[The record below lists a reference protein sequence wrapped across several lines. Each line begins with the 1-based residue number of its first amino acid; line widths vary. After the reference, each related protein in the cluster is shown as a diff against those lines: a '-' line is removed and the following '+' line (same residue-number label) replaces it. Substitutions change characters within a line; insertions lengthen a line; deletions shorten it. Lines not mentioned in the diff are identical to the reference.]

1 LQVLETWLILNN
13 TIGNGHLCKIET
25 RHVLETFEEE
35 QVEEHDNK
43 HKDKRVKDD
52 DQKKEEQTSEKKD
65 HEDEDKRMKDDNQ
78 KQAEKTSKKEEHED
92 KDKDMTGKGD
102 DHKKDGEILK
112 KRENEDEDNKMQ
124 SERFNREVR
133 SVSSFN
139 TENKTQITL
148 EEQVDQIL
156 FCA

>member
-1 LQVLETWLILNN
+1 
-13 TIGNGHLCKIET
+13 
-25 RHVLETFEEE
+25 
-35 QVEEHDNK
+35 
-43 HKDKRVKDD
+43 
-52 DQKKEEQTSEKKD
+52 
-65 HEDEDKRMKDDNQ
+65 MKDVNQ

-102 DHKKDGEILK
+102 DHKKEGEILK
-112 KRENEDEDNKMQ
+112 KREHEDEDKK
-124 SERFNREVR
+124 RFNREVR

-148 EEQVDQIL
+148 EEQVDQIS